1 MSSALQENLRK
12 SAFLINKSPVHK
24 KLTLVIFAKLLK
36 NPQNWYTIY
45 EEIKMLPRK
54 GENARS
60 PRAAKKDLKMSKF
73 VYADNAA
80 TTPVSRE
87 VIDAMAPCF
96 EVAWGNPSSQHSK
109 GAEAKNFLDDA
120 RERIAKVF
128 NCTSGEIY
136 FTSCGTESDNWAIRG
151 AAERGRAKGRT
162 HIVTS
167 AIEHHAVLHTC
178 RALEKEGFTVTY
190 VGVDEYGTVKLDE
203 LREAVTEKTAVV
215 AIMYA
220 NNEIGTI
227 EPIEEICEIAHAK
240 GALMFTDAV
249 QAVGNVEI
257 DLKKLPVD
265 MLSISGHKIHAPK
278 GIGMLFIRK
287 GVVIKNLIEGGGQE
301 KRKRP
306 GTENVPYIVG
316 LSKALEVA
324 TAKISELDRV
334 RAMRDR
340 LIDEL
345 TKIPYSKLNGHRTKR
360 LAGNVNIGF
369 EFIEGESMLLWL
381 DIAGICV
388 STGSACSS
396 ESLEASHV
404 LLATGVPHEKAH
416 GSLRISITHENTEDD
431 IDYIIEQL
439 PPIIERLRNMSPIYE
454 EVLKQQNSIK
464 V

>member
-1 MSSALQENLRK
+1 MSR
-12 SAFLINKSPVHK
+12 
-24 KLTLVIFAKLLK
+24 
-36 NPQNWYTIY
+36 
-45 EEIKMLPRK
+45 
-54 GENARS
+54 
-60 PRAAKKDLKMSKF
+60 F

-87 VIDAMAPCF
+87 VIDAMQPCF
-96 EVAWGNPSSQHSK
+96 ESVWGNPSSQHSK
-109 GAEAKNFLDDA
+109 GAEAKALLDDA
-120 RERIAKVF
+120 RARIAGVF
-128 NCTSGEIY
+128 NCQPSELY

-151 AAERGRAKGRT
+151 AAYRLRAKGRT

-178 RALEKEGFTVTY
+178 KALEKEGFEVTY

-203 LREAVTEKTAVV
+203 LRAAVSEKTAIV

-227 EPIEEICEIAHAK
+227 EPIEEICEIAHSV

-249 QAVGNVEI
+249 QAVGNVDI
-257 DLKKLPVD
+257 DLQKLPVD
-265 MLSISGHKIHAPK
+265 MLSLSGHKIHAPK
-278 GIGMLFIRK
+278 GIGMLYIRK
-287 GVVIKNLIEGGGQE
+287 GVVIGNLIEGGGQE
-301 KRKRP
+301 RRKRP

-316 LSKALEVA
+316 LARALEI
-324 TAKISELDRV
+324 AKERIPELDRV
-334 RAMRDR
+334 RRMRDR
-340 LIDEL
+340 LIDAL
-345 TKIPYSKLNGHRTKR
+345 TKIPYSKLNGHPTNR
-360 LAGNVNIGF
+360 LAGNVNVGF

-416 GSLRISITHENTEDD
+416 GSVRISITHENTEED

-439 PPIIERLRNMSPIYE
+439 PPIVERLRNMSPLWE
-454 EVLKQQNSIK
+454 EIAKKN
-464 V
+464 